1 LYLANYPYLAKI
13 EFLINQINSA
23 SDVTSFQN
31 AVNNAISTVFLS
43 YRQALMNTL
52 NALIQ
57 TLEEQIQNSGGEV
70 TEEILNTERKIVK
83 TVRNL
88 AVLYNQ
94 NPAEVTQTL
103 ENNINNP
110 QQFLT
115 ETKNAAASYSVQI
128 LLWLEY

>member
-115 ETKNAAASYSVQI
+115 ETKNASASYSVQI